1 MTIRT
6 RRRLVPPSDELR
18 ERLGLNFRA
27 ARERL
32 GISQEEVASRAE
44 AHMTAISPLELGQ
57 KVPRLATFIRLAGA
71 LEQTPNELATGILWT
86 PAEAIVVPGGFDVPS
101 DPELEAEAAALRQSH
116 AHWRRREE

>member
-1 MTIRT
+1 MTT
-6 RRRLVPPSDELR
+6 RRRRRPVPPSDELR

-32 GISQEEVASRAE
+32 GIGQEEVASRAE

-71 LEQTPNELATGILWT
+71 LEQTPNELTAGILWT
-86 PAEAIVVPGGFDVPS
+86 PAEAVVVPGSFDVPS
-101 DPELEAEAAALRQSH
+101 DPKLEAEVAALRE
-116 AHWRRREE
+116 ALPRGRRRDR